1 LEPLARGPSRR
12 IADVSAYSFSF
23 EPLFLAL
30 AVAAGALYWRA
41 ARTDPPQTWRVV
53 SFASGLFLIAASLNS
68 PLETIAARYLLL
80 IHLLQNALVAD
91 LAPLIVVLGLTPR
104 MRTALGRYGPD
115 RLRARWILPIWLAA
129 WYLTHLAPF
138 YNWALRTGW
147 GLNIEHAILIGAGLL
162 FWWPIVSGR
171 LSPPAGLAYLAIAF
185 VGSSFLGLA
194 FIFSSHAF
202 YSFYEHAPRLWGL
215 SPVRDQNLG
224 GIVMNGEQTLVFL
237 LAMGWFVMRLLDE
250 EHAREE
256 LAAPQR
262 APLSD
267 S

>member
-1 LEPLARGPSRR
+1 M
-12 IADVSAYSFSF
+12 SATSFSF
-23 EPLFLAL
+23 EPLFLVL

-41 ARTDPPQTWRVV
+41 ARSDRPATWRVV
-53 SFASGLFLIAASLNS
+53 AFAFGLFLL
-68 PLETIAARYLLL
+68 
-80 IHLLQNALVAD
+80 AD
-91 LAPLIVVLGLTPR
+91 VAPLLVVLGLTPQ
-104 MRTALGRYGPD
+104 MRAGLGRRGVD

-129 WYLTHLAPF
+129 WYLTHLAMF

-147 GLNIEHAILIGAGLL
+147 GLNIEHAILIAAGLL
-162 FWWPIVSGR
+162 FWLPIVTGH

-185 VGSSFLGLA
+185 VGSSFLGLT

-224 GIVMNGEQTLVFL
+224 GILMNGEQTLVFL
-237 LAMGWFVMRLLDE
+237 CAIGWFVMRLLDE
-250 EHAREE
+250 EHAHEAR
-256 LAAPQR
+256 P

-267 S
+267 T